1 MWVTFVRPAQGW
13 AYSEG
18 MVADL
23 PDDRA
28 LRLISCGYAVP
39 CIEADSPTIASDLPE
54 DFPARALLLRE
65 GLYTKEKVLSAI
77 PVLHELRGI
86 GVKTVEEITKR
97 LRTTER

>member
-28 LRLISCGYAVP
+28 LHLISFGFAVP
-39 CIEADSPTIASDLPE
+39 CVEGDPRVSESDLPE

-65 GLYTKEKVLSAI
+65 GLYSKEKVLSAL

-86 GVKTVEEITKR
+86 GVKTVEEIRKR
-97 LRTTER
+97 LTTEL

>member
-1 MWVTFVRPAQGW
+1 MWVTFLRPACGW

-23 PDDRA
+23 PEEKA
-28 LRLISCGYAVP
+28 LHLISCGYAVP
-39 CIEADSPTIASDLPE
+39 CSEEERPTIASDLPE
-54 DFPARALLLRE
+54 DFPARSLLLRE

-86 GVKTVEEITKR
+86 GVKTVEEIRKR
-97 LRTTER
+97 LTIEL

>member
-1 MWVTFVRPAQGW
+1 MWVTFLRPAQGW

-28 LRLISCGYAVP
+28 LQLISSGIVVP
-39 CIEADSPTIASDLPE
+39 CGEGESRVASSDLPE
-54 DFPARALLLRE
+54 DFPARSLLLRE
-65 GLYTKEKVLSAI
+65 GLYTKEKVLSAL

-86 GVKTVEEITKR
+86 GVKTVEEIRKR
-97 LRTTER
+97 LTTEL